1 MVWFKVWGTAPAGAL
16 GPLNI
21 TYGPDSDSRDGAFE
35 NGEFKATLPL
45 RDDAQ

>member
-21 TYGPDSDSRDGAFE
+21 TYGSDSDSRDGAFE

-45 RDDAQ
+45 RDDAL